1 MPPSESSPDRPVLAF
16 RLAAALDLYRTHLD
30 ALEKRDAD
38 GYSSCLMNLSEGLRS
53 IRMKCA
59 PFASLRAYYVEF
71 LIGHSELVFVVGQGA
86 GGADASRREHRS
98 LLIAAQRVRVE
109 NLLRN
114 ALEPLSTHAAA
125 NDARLGS
132 PQSVEHP

>member
-1 MPPSESSPDRPVLAF
+1 MPPSENPSTRPVLAF
-16 RLAAALDLYRTHLD
+16 QLAAALDHYRSHLD

-38 GYSSCLMNLSEGLRS
+38 GYSSCLMNLSAGLRS

-59 PFASLRAYYVEF
+59 PFAGLRAFYVEF

-86 GGADASRREHRS
+86 AGADASRREHRS

-109 NLLRN
+109 NLLRH

-125 NDARLGS
+125 NDAAAGRM
-132 PQSVEHP
+132 QSVEQP